1 MSEQVTSEQVTH
13 SSEEVESPFGAEEI
27 RQFDADDAEAG
38 RAIGKLL
45 TLFFLYTIV
54 VMIVSAVTTWVWVS
68 STNPALN

>member
-13 SSEEVESPFGAEEI
+13 TSEDVESPFGPEEI

-38 RAIGKLL
+38 RAIGKML
-45 TLFFLYTIV
+45 TLFFFYTVV

-68 STNPALN
+68 TTTPALN